1 MIDVGSHQLLSHGA
15 GMPGEVEDEDGNIE
29 WEAIPQA
36 LLNENGRK
44 TASPSSSLLQEVFW
58 YSRCA

>member
-1 MIDVGSHQLLSHGA
+1 ML
-15 GMPGEVEDEDGNIE
+15 GEVEDDDGNIE

-44 TASPSSSLLQEVFW
+44 TASPSSSLLLQEVFW